1 MTISIKTQLILLG
14 ATVVAI
20 SLGACGSDTSLKQ
33 GPILTGAW
41 TISTSEG
48 GKPVAG
54 ECKIQQLDEKHFRGE
69 GKDVSP
75 YYLVGIYDQPSK
87 ISFNKYYVQG
97 PGKHS
102 EPVTWQGDLAPGDSL
117 KASGTWQGA
126 TATAEKGTW
135 QGEQTRPAA
144 ELEVGAPDA
153 DMKYPDQ
160 TSAAK

>member
-1 MTISIKTQLILLG
+1 MTISTKTQLILLG
-14 ATVVAI
+14 ATLVAV
-20 SLGACGSDTSLKQ
+20 SLGACGGETSLKQ
-33 GPILTGAW
+33 GPILTGDW
-41 TISTSEG
+41 TISTTEG
-48 GKPVAG
+48 GKPVTG
-54 ECKIQQLDEKHFRGE
+54 ECKLQQLDEKHFRGE

-75 YYLVGIYDQPSK
+75 YYVVGLYDQPSK
-87 ISFNKYYVQG
+87 ISFNKYYRPA

-102 EPVTWQGDLAPGDSL
+102 EPVTWQGDLTTGDSL
-117 KASGTWQGA
+117 KASGKWENG
-126 TATAEKGTW
+126 AEKGTW